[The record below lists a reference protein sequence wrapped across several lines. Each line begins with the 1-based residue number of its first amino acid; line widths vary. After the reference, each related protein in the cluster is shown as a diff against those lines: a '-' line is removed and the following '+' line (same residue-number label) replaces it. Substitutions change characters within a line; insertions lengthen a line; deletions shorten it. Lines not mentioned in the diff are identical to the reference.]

1 MLTIMRGI
9 AREKRRKERS
19 LRNTINPAGEVTWW
33 LKHLPPKCGPEFMSP
48 SPADA
53 HLMWKPRSNSSPG
66 RAEKASW
73 LAPPW
78 SNREKLA
85 Q

>member
-9 AREKRRKERS
+9 AREKRRNERS
-19 LRNTINPAGEVTWW
+19 LRNTINPAGEVTWC